1 MTTIPTFPA
10 EFVTVSDASDKTV
23 QPVLPAVD
31 PIAQSKH
38 MLLQLPPLARQQ
50 LLRECFAEEL
60 KQLIDAEGQKGFQAG
75 LLKGQTEATA
85 LLQAELNQHRED
97 VLAEKEQLLRLLQ
110 ELQSKDFKIQCEQ
123 LSHMLLWSAAAI
135 EKVLL
140 HECRDQAYLQAT
152 LEEMMVL
159 TTQQSGLHLYC
170 CQDDL
175 AFLQYLLADNGR
187 FTDISADPKLAQG
200 QLSLGAG
207 AICSTSL
214 QQRLTQLVSVFEQMA
229 VLAND

>member
-1 MTTIPTFPA
+1 MTSIPTFPVGLA
-10 EFVTVSDASDKTV
+10 AVSGVSDKTV
-23 QPVLPAVD
+23 HSVLQPVD
-31 PIAQSKH
+31 PIVESKQI
-38 MLLQLPPLARQQ
+38 LLQLQPLARQQ

-60 KQLIDAEGQKGFQAG
+60 KQLTYAEGQKGYQAG
-75 LLKGQTEATA
+75 LLKGQTEATE
-85 LLQAELNQHRED
+85 LLQAELNQLKEA
-97 VLAEKEQLLRLLQ
+97 VITEKDQLLLLIQ
-110 ELQSKDFKIQCEQ
+110 ELKKKDFKILCEQ
-123 LSHMLLWSAAAI
+123 LPQILLWSAAAI

-175 AFLQYLLADNGR
+175 ACLQHLLADDSR

-200 QLSLGAG
+200 QLSLGTG

-229 VLAND
+229 VAAND